1 MQCLV
6 KERLL
11 LHLMPLNCLP
21 RLSRRVMSMQPY
33 LNATKISLQLYCN
46 TTATPWCQPAAI
58 QQQRRA
64 GAVKHAAAV
73 AAVVGA

>member
-1 MQCLV
+1 MATH
-6 KERLL
+6 RLL
-11 LHLMPLNCLP
+11 LLNVPPCLP
-21 RLSRRVMSMQPY
+21 ALPSCRVLSIQPY
-33 LNATKISLQLYCN
+33 LNATRLSLQLYCN
-46 TTATPWCQPAAI
+46 TSATPWCQPAAI

>member
-1 MQCLV
+1 MPA
-6 KERLL
+6 RL
-11 LHLMPLNCLP
+11 PC
-21 RLSRRVMSMQPY
+21 RVLSIQPY
-33 LNATKISLQLYCN
+33 LNATKLSLQLYCN
-46 TTATPWCQPAAI
+46 TTATPWCEPAAI